1 MKHTKN
7 VEVCYTMNHPQTSQW
22 IPTWAQAHT
31 DIHRLTTSCTD
42 CTARI
47 SIVNDISGTELR
59 LRMSNCYG
67 SKSITVVQTALQIG
81 TGAPKILLFRGE
93 EKFTLDAGE
102 ECYSD
107 PIAADL
113 HAGDC
118 LTISIALSG
127 NGLSGNSPNETL
139 WHSKKGNYA
148 TRTQFPLAPRTI
160 NSFFFNLP
168 AVLPVL
174 ESVEIRTT
182 QRPRVIACI
191 GNSITQQGQ
200 WTNPLREMLRAHNMD
215 TVILNKGIGGNRL
228 LRDAGTTMG
237 MYGQSAVNRF
247 AHDGL
252 EEPGVTDIIIEQGT
266 NDLAMA
272 KDSAELAQCNAE
284 KLSGALVSLAE
295 QAKAHGIRVYVA
307 TVTPRGGTKG
317 WTAEREQERQK
328 LNAWIRSCNR
338 FDGVLDYDAVTRDS
352 QDPQVFAACC
362 DSGDH
367 LHPGPMGGRL
377 MAWEAYRVLIN
388 RF

>member
-1 MKHTKN
+1 MSHS
-7 VEVCYTMNHPQTSQW
+7 QTSQW

-31 DIHRLTTSCTD
+31 DIHRITTNYTD
-42 CTARI
+42 CTTRI

-59 LRMSNCYG
+59 LRMSNRCG
-67 SKSITVVQTALQIG
+67 KKSITVAQTALLIG
-81 TGAPKILLFRGE
+81 TGVPKIVLFRGN
-93 EKFTLDAGE
+93 EKLTLAAGE

-107 PIAADL
+107 PVSAEL
-113 HAGDC
+113 SVGDC
-118 LTISIALSG
+118 LTISIALNG

-139 WHSKKGNYA
+139 WHSQKGNYA
-148 TRTQFPLAPRTI
+148 TQTQFPLASRNF
-160 NSFFFNLP
+160 NSLLFDLP

-174 ESVEIRTT
+174 ESVEIRTE

-200 WTNPLREMLRAHNMD
+200 WTNPLREMLRVHNMD
-215 TVILNKGIGGNRL
+215 TIILNKGIGGNRL
-228 LRDAGTTMG
+228 LRDAGARLG
-237 MYGQSAVNRF
+237 MYGQSAMNRF

-252 EEPGVTDIIIEQGT
+252 EEPGITDIIIEQGT

-272 KDSAELAQCNAE
+272 KDASELAQCNAE
-284 KLSGALVSLAE
+284 KLSDALVFLAN
-295 QAKAHGIRVYVA
+295 QAKSRGIRVYVA
-307 TVTPRGGTKG
+307 TVTPRGGTKK

-328 LNAWIRSCNR
+328 VNRWLRNCNQ

-352 QDPQVFAACC
+352 KDPQLLAACC

-367 LHPGPMGGRL
+367 LHPGPIGGRL
-377 MAWEAYRVLIN
+377 MAREAYRVLTN